1 MGCND
6 MVQPIG
12 IECRCAF
19 QEGCHWFSV
28 CITQGKDHWGV
39 AMLSHVQC
47 NAWPIRRGVSKAAIR
62 AGYSVARAQ
71 VAQILGE
78 QHVIWTENGIAPTGV
93 HSARGGETPD
103 YCAMLET

>member
-1 MGCND
+1 M
-6 MVQPIG
+6 
-12 IECRCAF
+12 
-19 QEGCHWFSV
+19 
-28 CITQGKDHWGV
+28 
-39 AMLSHVQC
+39 
-47 NAWPIRRGVSKAAIR
+47 SKAAIR